1 MMSWMEVLVLLF
13 RSPLWPKF
21 SMSSWVEQDVP
32 QPLPCW
38 AGRGRSKRRQ
48 LHYGPSLFWQQDSH
62 SSLALFQVISYRPNG
77 KSTRTGE
84 SIKGF
89 LKTFS
94 GGVPGIATPRLEK
107 MRIFRSWTFLL
118 FLSLAVYCFLP
129 HRPGDLGAPARRT
142 EGSEPLVGDVCI
154 VLDFTVSPWGRSL
167 LPLGSRLGGP
177 FIWAEWQGVKTTVL
191 KMLILRPGLR
201 FTLYALTDPW

>member
-1 MMSWMEVLVLLF
+1 MVSWMEVLVLLF

-62 SSLALFQVISYRPNG
+62 SSLALFQVISYRPTG

-89 LKTFS
+89 LQTFS
-94 GGVPGIATPRLEK
+94 GGGSWDRNSKVRKNANLSELDLPSVPVAGC
-107 MRIFRSWTFLL
+107 LL
-118 FLSLAVYCFLP
+118 FLATSAGRFGSPCAA
-129 HRPGDLGAPARRT
+129 HRRKRAPGRRCLHRARFHCVALGQKSIAT
-142 EGSEPLVGDVCI
+142 G
-154 VLDFTVSPWGRSL
+154 
-167 LPLGSRLGGP
+167 
-177 FIWAEWQGVKTTVL
+177 
-191 KMLILRPGLR
+191 
-201 FTLYALTDPW
+201 